1 MSQQLPTRTRQ
12 QQSIAEDLARRL
24 QIDSER
30 ILFLNSRNKEE
41 PWLPPEALTTI
52 ARQSDRFKHLDE
64 GFQEFI
70 APLNQVVH
78 HATFIDCEGNTFG
91 RSGVAT
97 VGAFADLD
105 AHIIAAGRAISAA
118 LTSGGINPLRPGSV
132 VALSGE
138 TGGSIPVSPV
148 LAAAES
154 GRADLARIHIL
165 AKEKGLI
172 VGKDY
177 SGYRN
182 FLRKHYDGAISV
194 AGFDPLLRKSVIE
207 ALERFNPA
215 GSDVPDEFAGLEE
228 EGATH

>member
-1 MSQQLPTRTRQ
+1 MSQQLPTRTKQ
-12 QQSIAEDLARRL
+12 QQAIAEDLARRL
-24 QIDSER
+24 QIDGER
-30 ILFLNSRNKEE
+30 ILFLNSRDKEE

-52 ARQSDRFKHLDE
+52 ARLSDRFKHLDE

-70 APLNQVVH
+70 PPLNQVVH

-132 VALSGE
+132 VTLSTE
-138 TGGSIPVSPV
+138 KGGPNFISPE
-148 LAAAES
+148 LAATES
-154 GRADLARIHIL
+154 SRSDLARIHIL

-182 FLRKHYDGAISV
+182 FLRQKYDGAVSV
-194 AGFDPLLRKSVIE
+194 AGFDQLQRKSVIE
-207 ALERFNPA
+207 ALERFDPA
-215 GSDVPDEFAGLEE
+215 VSDVPDEFAGLD
-228 EGATH
+228 EGALH

>member
-12 QQSIAEDLARRL
+12 QQAIAEELARRL
-24 QIDSER
+24 QIDGER
-30 ILFLNSRNKEE
+30 ILFLSSRNKEE

-64 GFQEFI
+64 GFQEYI

-105 AHIIAAGRAISAA
+105 AHLIAAGRAISAA

-132 VALSGE
+132 VALAAGKGE
-138 TGGSIPVSPV
+138 PARVSPE

-154 GRADLARIHIL
+154 GRNDLARIHIL

-177 SGYRN
+177 SKYRD
-182 FLRKHYDGAISV
+182 FLSTHYGATSV
-194 AGFDPLLRKSVIE
+194 AGFDSLMRKSVIE
-207 ALERFNPA
+207 ALDRYKPE
-215 GSDVPDEFAGLEE
+215 VPIEFAELSEE
-228 EGATH
+228 SEGAAH